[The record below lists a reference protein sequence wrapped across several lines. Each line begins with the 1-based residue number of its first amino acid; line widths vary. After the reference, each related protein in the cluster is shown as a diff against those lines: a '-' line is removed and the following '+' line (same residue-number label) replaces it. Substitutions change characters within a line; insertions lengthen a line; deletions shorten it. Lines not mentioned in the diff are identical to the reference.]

1 MWFSL
6 TEQNWFLGMM
16 NQLGNQFL
24 AYHTRPNDRIAQ
36 EAWSIAF
43 NFDTQ
48 QTMRQFATPP
58 SPLFLSHTHM
68 DTCLRITLENTNIL
82 AQNNS
87 SLPKSSP
94 VPFSPNSR
102 TKTKAL
108 FGSLGGEERALI
120 KEEG

>member
-1 MWFSL
+1 MTGKVGHSSESPENQPDWTKPEMWFSW

-24 AYHTRPNDRIAQ
+24 AYQTRPNDRIAQ

-68 DTCLRITLENTNIL
+68 DTCLRITLENTNI
-82 AQNNS
+82 
-87 SLPKSSP
+87 
-94 VPFSPNSR
+94 FSA
-102 TKTKAL
+102 K
-108 FGSLGGEERALI
+108 
-120 KEEG
+120 